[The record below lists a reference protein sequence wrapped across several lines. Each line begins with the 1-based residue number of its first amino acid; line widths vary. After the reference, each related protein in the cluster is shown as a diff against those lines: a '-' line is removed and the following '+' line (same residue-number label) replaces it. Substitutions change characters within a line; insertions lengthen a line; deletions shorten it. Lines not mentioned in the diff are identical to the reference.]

1 METPQGLFKV
11 NVLNDA
17 INMNRRGASSNTPG
31 EKNPHDAGVDFDEY
45 NCLGASSYK
54 GGTENDSLD

>member
-1 METPQGLFKV
+1 
-11 NVLNDA
+11 
-17 INMNRRGASSNTPG
+17 MNRRGASSNTPG